1 MRSIL
6 RPGVNCC
13 AVAHARR
20 VALLVDGEA
29 YFRAFHTA
37 ALKAERSITILGW
50 DFDSRMRLHLDETRP
65 GDAPAQMGEFLNWL
79 ARRRRALSIRVLNW
93 DYPMVYGTDRETR
106 PLYGFGWT
114 PERRVHLRYDDTHP
128 FAGSQH
134 QKVAVID
141 DVLAFAGGIDF
152 ALKRWD
158 TPEHRG
164 CDERRRVEGA
174 AYPPVHDL
182 MIAVDGDA
190 AHALGNLARAR
201 WRRATGERLHPCK
214 APSGDPWPEG
224 IRVDI
229 ENVEVGI
236 ARTAPPDG
244 DAPAVREVERLYLDM
259 ISSARRSIYI
269 ENQYF
274 TSPAIADALARRLIE
289 PDGPEVLLVLRLLS
303 HGWLEEHTMHVLR
316 TGLLKRLA
324 GADRH
329 GRLRVCYPHVPE
341 LAEGCCLDV
350 HSKLMIVDDQQLRIG
365 SSNLAN
371 RSMGVDTE
379 CDLLV
384 ESRGRSDVQQAIRDF
399 RVRLM
404 AEHLGRDC
412 AEVAA
417 HCGETSTLCGTVDD
431 LSGGVRSL
439 KKLEDLPE
447 WPDAVVELA
456 AVADPA
462 EPIARDFLELA
473 PPAPVEEPA
482 AGGPAWGRLAL
493 IVAVIAALAAAW
505 RFTPLADAITPQ
517 HAIDWA
523 KEFGSRPW
531 APLAVALFYTPAC
544 FVLFPRPLITLTA
557 VIAFGP
563 WLGFAVAL
571 AGVVFSAAVTYFA
584 GMFMRRDTVRRLAG
598 PRLNRMIEVL
608 RKHGLLAMTLL
619 RLVPLAPFA
628 IEGIVAG
635 AVRLKLWHL
644 LAGTAIGMLPGTLA
658 TTVFGEQIEAAV
670 SGDRGVNWWVIAGVG
685 ALLLG
690 GSFAVRRWFRR
701 MAGGSVDGAQGN
713 LGGSH
718 DRALAEPR

>member
-6 RPGVNCC
+6 KPGVNCC
-13 AVAHARR
+13 AVAHAHR

-29 YFRAFHTA
+29 YFRAFHAA

-50 DFDSRMRLHLDETRP
+50 DFDSRTRLHLDEERP
-65 GDAPAQMGEFLNWL
+65 GDAPAQMGELLNWL
-79 ARRRRALSIRVLNW
+79 VRRRRSLHIRVLNW

-106 PLYGFGWT
+106 PLYGLGWT

-141 DVLAFAGGIDF
+141 DALAFAGGIDF

-164 CDERRRVEGA
+164 RDERRRVEGTD
-174 AYPPVHDL
+174 YPPVHDL
-182 MIAVDGDA
+182 MVAVDGDA
-190 AHALGNLARAR
+190 AHALGGLARAR
-201 WRRATGERLHPCK
+201 WRRATGEKLHPCK

-236 ARTAPPDG
+236 ARTQPPDG

-259 ISSARRSIYI
+259 IASARRSIYI

-274 TSPAIADALARRLIE
+274 TSPAIADALARRLVE
-289 PDGPEVLLVLRLLS
+289 EDGPEILLVLRLLS

-365 SSNLAN
+365 SSNLAK

-384 ESRGRSDVQQAIRDF
+384 ESRGRSDVTQAIRDF

-404 AEHLGRDC
+404 AEHLGREP

-417 HCGETSTLCGTVDD
+417 HSATGALCRTVDE
-431 LSGGVRSL
+431 LSGGERCL

-456 AVADPA
+456 SVADPA

-473 PPAPVEEPA
+473 PPAGAEEPA
-482 AGGPAWGRLAL
+482 PGPAWGKLAAITL
-493 IVAVIAALAAAW
+493 VFAALAACW
-505 RFTPLADAITPQ
+505 RLTPLADAITPQ

-531 APLAVALFYTPAC
+531 APWAVALFYTPAC
-544 FVLFPRPLITLTA
+544 FVLFPRPLITLAA

-563 WLGFAVAL
+563 WLGFGVAL
-571 AGVVFSAAVTYFA
+571 TGVVFSAGVTYFA

-628 IEGIVAG
+628 VEGIVAG

-658 TTVFGEQIEAAV
+658 TTVFGEQIEAAF
-670 SGDRGVNWWVIAGVG
+670 SGDRGVNWWVIVGVG
-685 ALLLG
+685 ALLVG

-713 LGGSH
+713 DGGSH